1 MKMNVELK
9 PQSENDILSS
19 EFLGRGLS
27 TPEIIKEYQAIS
39 IGLSLLADYVPDTEE
54 KYVELTQKETDL
66 LDRQAALIET
76 AISRP
81 IRDLH
86 DAKAILTLW
95 HHEVVQS
102 RSLSSLTAADE
113 LVNSVFKYFEN
124 T

>member
-1 MKMNVELK
+1 MNVELRS
-9 PQSENDILSS
+9 QYENNVLSND
-19 EFLGRGLS
+19 FLGRNLS

-39 IGLSLLADYVPDTEE
+39 IGLSLLADYVPDTEA
-54 KYVELTQKETDL
+54 KDSDLSKKETVL

-81 IRDLH
+81 IEDLQ

-102 RSLSSLTAADE
+102 QSACSLTAADE
-113 LVNSVFKYFEN
+113 LVNSVFKFFDN
-124 T
+124 A